1 VEEAHEA
8 PGGYDH
14 ATSAQ
19 IDQPV
24 ECGDCKRMIPAGDW
38 LWLLSQ
44 GELAEADEVKVLCPS
59 CGEIAGC
66 GPLEEEPEANNG
78 NSGLKGDPDV

>member
-1 VEEAHEA
+1 MDEARDA

-14 ATSAQ
+14 ATTAQ

-24 ECGDCKRMIPAGDW
+24 ECGDCRQTIPAGDW
-38 LWLLSQ
+38 LWLLSR
-44 GELAEADEVKVLCPS
+44 GNLAEADEVKVLCHA

-66 GPLEEEPEANNG
+66 GPLEGEPEGQDG
-78 NSGLKGDPDV
+78 NSPI